1 MGSPD
6 PCAASSSLSP
16 CSQPQGGPSPP
27 GCGGGRSGTGGYG
40 RWRRVP
46 GDDGRLVGRYCSS
59 GGGRACGGQSSSGAS
74 TTASGTAAA
83 GDNFAFSPATLK
95 LKVGQKVSTTNKQQ
109 GVANTVTADEA
120 PSITVC
126 RADVFVR
133 LHWGGT
139 FAYRCTIH
147 PSMHAFNESS
157 VDPG

>member
-1 MGSPD
+1 
-6 PCAASSSLSP
+6 
-16 CSQPQGGPSPP
+16 
-27 GCGGGRSGTGGYG
+27 
-40 RWRRVP
+40 
-46 GDDGRLVGRYCSS
+46 
-59 GGGRACGGQSSSGAS
+59 
-74 TTASGTAAA
+74 
-83 GDNFAFSPATLK
+83 

-109 GVANTVTADEA
+109 GVAHTVTADEA

-126 RADVFVR
+126 RGDVFVR

>member
-6 PCAASSSLSP
+6 PCAAPSSLSP

-109 GVANTVTADEA
+109 GVAHTVTADEA
-120 PSITVC
+120 PSITRVSG
-126 RADVFVR
+126 RRFRSPSLGRD
-133 LHWGGT
+133 

>member
-6 PCAASSSLSP
+6 PCAAPSSLSP
-16 CSQPQGGPSPP
+16 CSQPQGGPSPLQP
-27 GCGGGRSGTGGYG
+27 GGGRSGTGGYG

-109 GVANTVTADEA
+109 GVAHTVTADEA
-120 PSITVC
+120 PSITRVSG
-126 RADVFVR
+126 RRFRSPSLGRD
-133 LHWGGT
+133 